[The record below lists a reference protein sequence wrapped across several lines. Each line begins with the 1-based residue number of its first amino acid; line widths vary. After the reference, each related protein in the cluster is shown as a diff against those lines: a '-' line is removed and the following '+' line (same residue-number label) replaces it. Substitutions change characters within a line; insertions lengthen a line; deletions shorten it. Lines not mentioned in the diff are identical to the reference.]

1 MHSPQ
6 PGSGAH
12 RRARAGSGSRSRRVR
27 AAGAGLVA
35 AALLVTSFFAGMVY
49 AESSAPAQPVAAAE
63 QISSDTPAQE
73 PAARWIEPLTS
84 VPAVS
89 RDTGAAPPVEVSIPA
104 IGVQESLIGLR
115 VRPDGELQAPEDYGD
130 AGWWSA
136 GPAPG
141 DPGAALFVGHVDSQ
155 EGPAVFYRLREL
167 QPGDVVS
174 VRRSDGTTAEFVVQG
189 SETFSKEAIPD
200 EVVYRSDGKPSLHLV
215 TCGGTFDR
223 ATGNYRDNVVV
234 FADLVEDPGTPP
246 DQAVPEDEGNE
257 S

>member
-1 MHSPQ
+1 M
-6 PGSGAH
+6 
-12 RRARAGSGSRSRRVR
+12 
-27 AAGAGLVA
+27 
-35 AALLVTSFFAGMVY
+35 TSFFAGMLY
-49 AESSAPAQPVAAAE
+49 AGPGAPADLVAVAEQPVGDA
-63 QISSDTPAQE
+63 PAQE
-73 PAARWIEPLTS
+73 PTARWIEPLNA

-89 RDTGAAPPVEVSIPA
+89 LDAAAAPPVELSIPA
-104 IGVQESLIGLR
+104 IGVQETLIGLR

-167 QPGDVVS
+167 QEGDVVS
-174 VRRSDGTTAEFVVQG
+174 VRRADGTTADFVVQG

-200 EVVYRSDGKPSLHLV
+200 EVVYRADGKPSLHLV
-215 TCGGTFDR
+215 TCGGAFDR

-246 DQAVPEDEGNE
+246 DQAVPDNEGNAG
-257 S
+257 